1 MFRLTLRS
9 ARDGRFLARVV
20 DQGSGPFV
28 LDFGDNRIIDDLAQH
43 LQHGFTLWRF
53 GQLVI
58 TSPDDDNFMVLL
70 AEFYAKE
77 GLLVFLEDPESL
89 EEGEVSAEQ
98 PGDEEFTEDRPTE
111 IISAQDF
118 ETEII
123 DED

>member
-1 MFRLTLRS
+1 
-9 ARDGRFLARVV
+9 LARVV

-98 PGDEEFTEDRPTE
+98 AGDEEVSEDRPTE
-111 IISAQDF
+111 IISVQDF

>member
-28 LDFGDNRIIDDLAQH
+28 LDFGDDRIIDDLSQH

-58 TSPDDDNFMVLL
+58 TSPDDANFMALL

-89 EEGEVSAEQ
+89 DEGEGSAEQ
-98 PGDEEFTEDRPTE
+98 VGDDEFTEDRPTE
-111 IISAQDF
+111 IVSGQDF